1 MGSTKKVGS
10 TGRFKGR
17 YGVGIKKRVLKVEN
31 KAKELGA
38 CSFCGF
44 DKIKRV
50 AAGLFVCRKCGA
62 KFTGGA
68 YEAQTLV
75 GKAVNKMVSQKS
87 FLQDA
92 PVLIKVSE
100 EKESS
105 YSDIEKEVE
114 EALNEGKGKKEKSK
128 KKAAKK
134 EVKKDFIEEE
144 NDVEEE
150 NEADKE

>member
-17 YGVGIKKRVLKVEN
+17 YGVGIKRRVLKVED

-38 CSFCGF
+38 CPFCGF
-44 DKIKRV
+44 ERIKRV

-62 KFTGGA
+62 RFTGGA
-68 YEAQTLV
+68 YEVQTLV
-75 GKAVNKMVSQKS
+75 GRAVSKMVSQKS
-87 FLQDA
+87 FLQGA
-92 PVLIKVSE
+92 PILEMVVE

-114 EALNEGKGKKEKSK
+114 EALNVDNKMAGGGKKRSQK
-128 KKAAKK
+128 KHVAD
-134 EVKKDFIEEE
+134 DFIENGSIVDE
-144 NDVEEE
+144 NGESKD
-150 NEADKE
+150 